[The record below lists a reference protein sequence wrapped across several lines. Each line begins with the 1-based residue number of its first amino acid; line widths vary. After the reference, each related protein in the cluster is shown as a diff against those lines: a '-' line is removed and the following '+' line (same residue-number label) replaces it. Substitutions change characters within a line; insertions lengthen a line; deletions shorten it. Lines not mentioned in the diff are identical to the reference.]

1 MEKIHSLLR
10 RQLRK
15 HLPEGLHIS
24 GELRNFVQA
33 VNTAYFD
40 FDADRLMLER
50 SLELSSQELIQ
61 ASSEM
66 RAILQAIPDV
76 LFKLDKDGTILTCK
90 AGNPSDLYLSPS
102 LLVGKR
108 ICDIPLKAVAARFVD
123 ALGKV
128 RETNMMVGIEYW
140 LDVQNGPR
148 QYYDARLLPLVDN
161 QIIVIIR
168 NISERKQMEEEL
180 LKIGKLDSMSVLAG
194 GIAHDFNNILT
205 AIMGSLS
212 LARYRTES
220 SNENYGVLEDA
231 EKACQRAKDL
241 VKQLLTFSKGG
252 EPLRKAANVSVL
264 LRDSANFG
272 VSGSN
277 VYCEFSIADDLHPV
291 NIDEGQISQ
300 VIHNLVINA
309 QQAMSDGGK
318 IGISAEN
325 VHCAEGDITSGIAL
339 QPGKYVRISVADH
352 GVGIPQG
359 NLQKIFDPY
368 FTTKQAGSGLG
379 LATAYSI
386 VKRHEGCITV
396 ESQVGVGATFSVY
409 LPASDTKPPVKAE
422 AGAPKV
428 GLGEVLVMDDE
439 EVVRTIAGKM
449 LQCLGYSPSFA
460 RSGEE
465 AVELYRRAKENG
477 RPIDV
482 IIMDL
487 TIPAGM
493 GGKETI
499 RNLLSIDPNVK
510 AIVSSGYS
518 DEPIMAEFKK
528 YGFRGV
534 VAKPYRLSELAEA
547 LQAALIEA

>member
-1 MEKIHSLLR
+1 MEKYHSLLR

-15 HLPEGLHIS
+15 HLPENLHAS
-24 GELRNFVQA
+24 GELRSFIHA
-33 VNTAYFD
+33 VDAAYFD

-66 RAILQAIPDV
+66 GAILQAIPDL
-76 LFKLDKDGTILTCK
+76 LFKLDKDGTIITCK
-90 AGNPSDLYLSPS
+90 AGNPSDLYLSAS

-108 ICDIPLKAVAARFVD
+108 ICDIPLKAVAAKFNEGLAR
-123 ALGKV
+123 V
-128 RETNMMVGIEYW
+128 RETNSMVGIEYW

-180 LKIGKLDSMSVLAG
+180 LKISKLDSMSVLAG

-212 LARYRTES
+212 LAKYRSEP
-220 SNENYGVLEDA
+220 SNEIYGVLDDT
-231 EKACQRAKDL
+231 EKACQRAKEL

-252 EPLRKAANVSVL
+252 EPLRKAANVIGP
-264 LRDSANFG
+264 LRDAANLG

-277 VYCEFSIADDLHPV
+277 VHCEFSVAEDLRPV

-309 QQAMSDGGK
+309 KQAMPDGGRIK
-318 IGISAEN
+318 ITAEN
-325 VHCAEGDITSGIAL
+325 VFLAEGGIAL
-339 QPGKYVRISVADH
+339 RPGGFVKISVADH
-352 GVGIPQG
+352 GVGIPKS

-368 FTTKQAGSGLG
+368 FTTKQSGSGLG

-386 VKRHEGCITV
+386 IKRHDGYITV
-396 ESQVGVGATFSVY
+396 DSRVGMGTTFSLY
-409 LPASDTKPPVKAE
+409 LPVSEAE
-422 AGAPKV
+422 PAFRDESSVPKM
-428 GLGEVLVMDDE
+428 GLGEILVMDDE
-439 EVVRTIAGKM
+439 ESVRKIAGKM
-449 LQCLGYSPSFA
+449 IECLGYSASFA

-465 AVELYRRAKENG
+465 AVECYKKAKEDG

-499 RNLLSIDPNVK
+499 RNLLAIDPNVK

-518 DEPIMAEFKK
+518 DEPIMADFRK

-547 LQAALIEA
+547 LHAAING